1 LNSEIPKGSLEYSFF
16 AVTEV
21 AVVILGNQSICSRT
35 GSENKMEGFPP
46 KIM

>member
-1 LNSEIPKGSLEYSFF
+1 
-16 AVTEV
+16 V

-46 KIM
+46 KIMWLILPSLKQENSVH